1 MSRTPAPSWTYTVAS
16 DIELPPPSPAH
27 CPSSLVP
34 VANAAERALF
44 LKRPEPTM
52 APDMNRALRGGHP
65 MPQPQRQNHPK
76 ANTGIPVLR
85 PEERR
90 VGQESGSTWS
100 SRVTPHK

>member
-52 APDMNRALRGGHP
+52 APDMNRSLRGGNS
-65 MPQPQRQNHPK
+65 MPQPQRQNQLTSTT
-76 ANTGIPVLR
+76 AITVLKYIVSHR
-85 PEERR
+85 PGR
-90 VGQESGSTWS
+90 QLNL
-100 SRVTPHK
+100 